1 MLFEDLVRNP
11 GPAVLYVSPA
21 GFHDSCSVPCFLPR
35 RLAPTMS
42 RIIVKN
48 LPSRVKETRL
58 RELFSQC
65 GEVTD
70 VKLMKTR
77 SGAFRRFGFVG
88 YVSESQAKAA
98 VQHFNK
104 TFIDASRIMVEE
116 AKPYG
121 DVSLTRPW
129 SKYSSGSSAYL
140 KREKK
145 HKETEGSK
153 TEEGEGLERKQQGL
167 NQQLHKS
174 KLSEMLGDYYNLES
188 DPQFQEFLEAHKHKS
203 KVQTWADSSGVG
215 KGEIFPAQMKK
226 VVASSLKNVKSGE
239 ARGKERTVVGSSAE
253 TDSESEE
260 MSVDEGPSK
269 DSASAHGTSDMQY
282 LRSKI
287 MATVEKESSSEE
299 DDSDSSGKEED
310 PEEEEGSDKEEQ
322 KSLSTTPF
330 TIKMLGLPFRAKEE
344 DVRVFF
350 HPISVA
356 AVRFTSDNQGRP
368 TGRAYADF
376 RSEADL
382 KSALRRDRDC
392 IGRRYIELF
401 TDEGPQGC
409 KPSEREAEQLKPWEL
424 RAASS
429 SSAMDEGI
437 AESGRLFVRNLP
449 FTSTEEHLT
458 ELFGTFGPLTEVTTP
473 LDKNTNKP
481 TGLAFVTFMLPEHA
495 VKAYNALDGQ
505 IFQGRLMHIL
515 PAKVRQ
521 GKEDTMSSSTPAR
534 TSGSYKKQK
543 EGRMKSQAGSG
554 HDWNSLFLG
563 ANAVVD
569 AIAERYSTEKSA
581 ILDPES
587 SHSAAVRMALGETQ
601 LVSETREFLT
611 SQGVVLDVFQQSQPK
626 RSKTVILAKNLPF
639 GTEVAE
645 LHKLFSP
652 FGSLNRII
660 LPPAGISALV
670 EFLEST
676 HAKTAFKKLAYTK
689 FKHLPLYLEWA
700 PLGVVDGQVKKA
712 AEREE
717 VLEETAD
724 EHSTVFVKNLNFSTN
739 EESLRNL
746 FSKVGK
752 ARSVSVARKC
762 NMKDPAHPLSMGFGF
777 VEYASHSVALKAIKR
792 LQHCELDGHKL
803 ELKLSHREVPSS
815 TQTTKTSKQ
824 PTKQKSAKILVR
836 NIPFEASNKEVKELF
851 RTFGELKTVRLP
863 KKFSA
868 RGEHRGFGFVEFAT
882 KEGARQA
889 FEALCHST
897 HLYGRRL
904 VLEWADEGDSV
915 EAIRKR
921 TAEHFHGLRV
931 PSSKR
936 TKMEDV
942 LSMGGNSWTQR
953 EGD

>member
-1 MLFEDLVRNP
+1 
-11 GPAVLYVSPA
+11 
-21 GFHDSCSVPCFLPR
+21 
-35 RLAPTMS
+35 MS
-42 RIIVKN
+42 RIIVKH
-48 LPSRVKETRL
+48 LPSRVKEKQL

-70 VKLMKTR
+70 IKLMKTR

-88 YVSESQAKAA
+88 FVSESQAEAA
-98 VQHFNK
+98 MQHFNS
-104 TFIDASRIMVEE
+104 TFIGASRIVVEV

-121 DVSLTRPW
+121 DMSLTRPW
-129 SKYSSGSSAYL
+129 SKYSKGSSAYL

-145 HKETEGSK
+145 HKEPEESK
-153 TEEGEGLERKQQGL
+153 TEEGLRRKQQGL

-174 KLSEMLGDYYNLES
+174 KLSEMLGDYCDLES

-203 KVQTWADSSGVG
+203 KVQTWADNSGVG
-215 KGEIFPAQMKK
+215 KGKMFPAQIKK
-226 VVASSLKNVKSGE
+226 VESSHMNLKSGKS
-239 ARGKERTVVGSSAE
+239 RGKERLMLGSSAE

-260 MSVDEGPSK
+260 MGADEGPSK
-269 DSASAHGTSDMQY
+269 ESATAHRRSDMEY

-287 MATVEKESSSEE
+287 VTKVETESSSEE
-299 DDSDSSGKEED
+299 DDSDSNGKEGEGD
-310 PEEEEGSDKEEQ
+310 PKGQKGSDSEEQ
-322 KSLSTTPF
+322 NSLATTPY

-350 HPISVA
+350 HPISVV
-356 AVRFTSDNQGRP
+356 AVRFTSDDKGRP

-376 RSEADL
+376 SSEADL

-392 IGRRYIELF
+392 IGKRYIELF
-401 TDEGPQGC
+401 PDEGPQGS
-409 KPSEREAEQLKPWEL
+409 KPSEREEERLKPWEVKAML
-424 RAASS
+424 S

-449 FTSTEEHLT
+449 FTATEEHLT

-495 VKAYNALDGQ
+495 VKAYNDLDGH
-505 IFQGRLMHIL
+505 IFQGRLLHIL
-515 PAKVRQ
+515 PAKTRQ
-521 GKEDTMSSSTPAR
+521 SKEDTISSSTSA
-534 TSGSYKKQK
+534 SASSSYKKQK
-543 EGRMKSQAGSG
+543 EVKLKSQAGSG
-554 HDWNSLFLG
+554 HDWNTLFLG

-611 SQGVVLDVFQQSQPK
+611 SQGVVLGVFQQSQPK

-670 EFLEST
+670 EFLEPP
-676 HAKTAFKKLAYTK
+676 HAKTAFRKLAYTK

-700 PLGVVDGQVKKA
+700 PLGVVDGQVKKP

-717 VLEETAD
+717 VSEETAAEG
-724 EHSTVFVKNLNFSTN
+724 EHSTVFVKNLNFSTT
-739 EESLRNL
+739 EESLQNL

-752 ARSVSVARKC
+752 ARSVSIARKC
-762 NMKDPAHPLSMGFGF
+762 NMRDPAHPLSMGFGF
-777 VEYASHSVALKAIKR
+777 VEYASHSAALKAIKR

-803 ELKLSHREVPSS
+803 ELKLSHREVHSS
-815 TQTTKTSKQ
+815 AQTAKASKQ
-824 PTKQKSAKILVR
+824 QTKQKSAKILVR
-836 NIPFEASNKEVKELF
+836 NIPFEASSKEVKELF

-863 KKFSA
+863 KKFGA
-868 RGEHRGFGFVEFAT
+868 RGEHRGFGFVEFVT

-931 PSSKR
+931 PSSKKR
-936 TKMEDV
+936 KMEDL
-942 LSMGGNSWTQR
+942 LSMEGNSWTQG